1 VNTTQTRQPRAPA
14 WSPVACYAAA
24 AVVAVLI
31 STWVTLVGP
40 ILIALALGVLCAN
53 LLGPDIAARLGDQK
67 VTQVVLRVGV
77 ALLGLRL
84 PLSDLAAIGVRG
96 AVIVIGVVSIT
107 FATTCIVGR
116 RLGLDTGLVV
126 LIAAGFSVCGAAA
139 IAAIESS
146 VRRRPADVATAIALV
161 TIFGTVMILVIP
173 LSASALGLSE
183 LQAGVWAGASIHEV
197 AQVVAAASLAGPGA
211 LAAASTIKLARVSL
225 LGGVF
230 IASRVLAG
238 ETSATA
244 KAPLVPWFVW
254 CFVLTAALRT
264 SGIVPG
270 GMLDIANVVTN
281 GLLAAAM
288 FGLGLTITLAALCR
302 VERRAMW
309 LALFATL
316 VAALTS
322 LSAVLLLFP

>member
-1 VNTTQTRQPRAPA
+1 VNTTQTWQPRAPA

-40 ILIALALGVLCAN
+40 ILIALGLGVLCAN
-53 LLGPDIAARLGDQK
+53 LLGPDIAARLGNQK
-67 VTQVVLRVGV
+67 LTQVVLRVGV

-84 PLSDLAAIGVRG
+84 PLSDLAAIGLRG

-146 VRRRPADVATAIALV
+146 VRRRPADVATSIALV
-161 TIFGTVMILVIP
+161 TIFGTAMILVIP

-230 IASRVLAG
+230 IASRVL
-238 ETSATA
+238 
-244 KAPLVPWFVW
+244 P
-254 CFVLTAALRT
+254 
-264 SGIVPG
+264 
-270 GMLDIANVVTN
+270 
-281 GLLAAAM
+281 
-288 FGLGLTITLAALCR
+288 
-302 VERRAMW
+302 
-309 LALFATL
+309 LFAPPASSP
-316 VAALTS
+316 AACWTS
-322 LSAVLLLFP
+322 QTW